1 MGNSA
6 VCGSIREKISWARTI
21 YENEGK
27 RLVLDR
33 EVAQLLSALEQAVA
47 RSREAMNRAGVVD
60 RCRVCDTAKGGSCC
74 GKGIEDRYDGY
85 LLLINLALG
94 VDLPG
99 KRWDERSC
107 FFLSPGGCCLRA
119 RHVICINYLCKE
131 ILDHVN
137 PHALKELQA
146 CEGEEIETLFRLKE
160 RINKILRKQNGLFSP
175 NQAHG

>member
-1 MGNSA
+1 MRNGA
-6 VCGSIREKISWARTI
+6 VCGPIQEKISWARKI
-21 YENEGK
+21 YESQGK
-27 RLVLDR
+27 RFLLDR
-33 EVAQLLSALEQAVA
+33 EAARLLSALEQAVV
-47 RSREAMNRAGVVD
+47 SSQKAMKRAGVLD
-60 RCRVCDTAKGGSCC
+60 RCRICDTAKGGSCC

-107 FFLSPGGCCLRA
+107 FFLSPCGCCLSV
-119 RHVICINYLCKE
+119 RHVICINYLCKD

-137 PHALKELQA
+137 SHALKELQA
-146 CEGEEIETLFRLKE
+146 FEGVEIETLFRLKE
-160 RINKILRKQNGLFSP
+160 RIKKILRAQDTLFSP

>member
-1 MGNSA
+1 MRNSA
-6 VCGSIREKISWARTI
+6 VCGSIREKISWARKI

-27 RLVLDR
+27 RFLLDR
-33 EVAQLLSALEQAVA
+33 EAARLLSALEQAVV
-47 RSREAMNRAGVVD
+47 SSKKAMKRAGVLD

-107 FFLSPGGCCLRA
+107 FFLSPCGCCLRA

-146 CEGEEIETLFRLKE
+146 FEGEEIETLFRLKE
-160 RINKILRKQNGLFSP
+160 RIKKILRKQDTLFSP
-175 NQAHG
+175 NKADG